1 MRSRRFKDAF
11 DKLAAAEE
19 RFLVSEFLA
28 PVVRGGDVCV
38 RIAGV
43 VCRLQVT
50 PRDFTGFGVFAP
62 TSHSAAKLVRPATLA
77 QRKQYLQLF
86 PLVRLIL
93 CKRNKDEWLA
103 VAAHQGDQRF
113 RIAGLVPVRL
123 VEEGQ
128 QFEVIHTRF
137 DGANFWFEATDP
149 SRDPSTATYLRKSL
163 HEKLVPNLLERSGL
177 TPEERLA
184 YTVHFVK
191 PEATINKLDPTP
203 QDPRDR
209 LQDALQHSGAEL
221 LDYLERD
228 DSYRVTYLLGGRQH
242 VSAVRKSDLTVQV
255 AGICLSG
262 EDQQFDL
269 ASLVGVLREA
279 EGTGE
284 IVRVGDGGLEEE
296 MYWQV
301 HPPRNQ

>member
-1 MRSRRFKDAF
+1 MRSRKFQDAF
-11 DKLAAAEE
+11 DKLAAAEKG
-19 RFLVSEFLA
+19 FLASEFLA

-43 VCRLQVT
+43 LCRLHVT
-50 PRDFTGFGVFAP
+50 PEEFTGFGVFAP
-62 TSHSAAKLVRPATLA
+62 TSHSDAKLVRPATLA

-93 CKRNKDEWLA
+93 CKREKDEWLA

-128 QFEVIHTRF
+128 QFEVIRARF
-137 DGANFWFEATDP
+137 DGANFWFESIDP

-163 HEKLVPNLLERSGL
+163 HEQLAANLLERSGL

-184 YTVHFVK
+184 YAVHFVK
-191 PEATINKLDPTP
+191 PERTKKSAGDPS
-203 QDPRDR
+203 DPRDR

-228 DSYRVTYLLGGRQH
+228 DSYRITYLLGGRQH
-242 VSAVRKSDLTVQV
+242 VSAVRKNDLTVQV

-262 EDQQFDL
+262 EDQLFDL

-301 HPPRNQ
+301 HPPRNR

>member
-1 MRSRRFKDAF
+1 MRSRRFQDAF

-19 RFLVSEFLA
+19 GFLASEFLA

-38 RIAGV
+38 RIAGIL
-43 VCRLQVT
+43 CRLQVT
-50 PRDFTGFGVFAP
+50 PRDFAGFGVFAP
-62 TSHSAAKLVRPATLA
+62 TSHSAAKLIRPATLT
-77 QRKQYLQLF
+77 QRKQYLELF

-93 CKRNKDEWLA
+93 CKREKDEWLA

-113 RIAGLVPVRL
+113 RVAGLVPVRL

-128 QFEVIHTRF
+128 QFDVIRTRF
-137 DGANFWFEATDP
+137 DGANFWFESTDP
-149 SRDPSTATYLRKSL
+149 SRDPSTATYLRQSL
-163 HEKLVPNLLERSGL
+163 HAQIVPNLLERSGL

-184 YTVHFVK
+184 YAVHFMK
-191 PEATINKLDPTP
+191 PETTKKSAADSPDPGT
-203 QDPRDR
+203 R
-209 LQDALQHSGAEL
+209 LQEALQHSGAEL

-242 VSAVRKSDLTVQV
+242 VSVVRKSDLTVQV

-262 EDQQFDL
+262 EDRQFDL

-284 IVRVGDGGLEEE
+284 IMRVGDGGLEEE
-296 MYWQV
+296 TYWQV
-301 HPPRNQ
+301 HPPRNR